1 MSPALQTLLDQLDLE
16 VLEDNL
22 FRGASADL
30 GGFSV
35 FGGQVVGQAL
45 VAAQRTVAAE
55 RPAHSL
61 HAYFLRPGDMKA
73 PILYQVERLRDGKSF
88 STRRV
93 LAIQHGKP
101 IFTLS
106 ASFQIEEQGLSHQA
120 PGPEAPPP
128 ETLPTEHELRA
139 RLAERVPEPLRRFL
153 NREVG
158 IEMRPVAPVDFFTPE
173 RRDPLQQIWLRVNS
187 PLPDDP
193 GLHRALLAYASDFN
207 LLGTSLLPHGI
218 TFFQGNLQGASIDH
232 ALWFHRPFRI
242 DDWILYHME
251 SPSAS
256 GARGFNQGGFY
267 NRNGER
273 IASSA
278 QEGLLRLRVSA
289 HTS

>member
-22 FRGASADL
+22 FRGTSADL

-106 ASFQIEEQGLSHQA
+106 ASFQIEEQGLSLIH
-120 PGPEAPPP
+120 
-128 ETLPTEHELRA
+128 
-139 RLAERVPEPLRRFL
+139 
-153 NREVG
+153 
-158 IEMRPVAPVDFFTPE
+158 I
-173 RRDPLQQIWLRVNS
+173 
-187 PLPDDP
+187 
-193 GLHRALLAYASDFN
+193 
-207 LLGTSLLPHGI
+207 
-218 TFFQGNLQGASIDH
+218 
-232 ALWFHRPFRI
+232 
-242 DDWILYHME
+242 
-251 SPSAS
+251 
-256 GARGFNQGGFY
+256 
-267 NRNGER
+267 
-273 IASSA
+273 
-278 QEGLLRLRVSA
+278 
-289 HTS
+289 

>member
-1 MSPALQTLLDQLDLE
+1 MAPALLNLLSQLDLE
-16 VLEDNL
+16 TLDENL
-22 FRGASADL
+22 FRGTSADL

-35 FGGQVVGQAL
+35 FGGQVVAQAL
-45 VAAQRTVAAE
+45 VAAQRTLDPA
-55 RPAHSL
+55 RSAHSL

-73 PILYQVERLRDGKSF
+73 SIVYQVECLRDGKSF

-93 LAIQHGKP
+93 LALQHGKP
-101 IFTLS
+101 IFSLS
-106 ASFQIEEQGLSHQA
+106 ASFQVTEDGLDHQA
-120 PGPEAPPP
+120 PAPQAPPP
-128 ETLPTEHELRA
+128 ESLPTEQELRA

-173 RRDPLQQIWLRVNS
+173 RRAPIQQVWLRVAH
-187 PLPDDP
+187 PLPDEP

-218 TFFQGNLQGASIDH
+218 TFFQGNLQGASLDH

-256 GARGFNQGGFY
+256 GARGFNLGGFY
-267 NRNGER
+267 TRDGRR

-278 QEGLLRLRVSA
+278 QEGLLRLRMGNRP
-289 HTS
+289 T

>member
-1 MSPALQTLLDQLDLE
+1 MSPALQNLLAQLDLE
-16 VLEDNL
+16 ILDENL
-22 FRGASADL
+22 YRGTSADL

-45 VAAQRTVAAE
+45 VAAQRTVAPE

-73 PILYQVERLRDGKSF
+73 SIIYQVERLRDGKSF

-93 LAIQHGKP
+93 LALQHGKP

-106 ASFQIEEQGLSHQA
+106 GSFQHEEQGLDHQA
-120 PGPEAPPP
+120 QAPEAPPP
-128 ETLPTEHELRA
+128 ESLPTEQELREQ
-139 RLAERVPEPLRRFL
+139 LAEKVPEPLRRFL
-153 NREVG
+153 KREVG

-173 RRDPLQQIWLRVNS
+173 RREPVQQVWLRAKH
-187 PLPDDP
+187 PLPNEP
-193 GLHRALLAYASDFN
+193 ALHRALLAYASDFN

-218 TFFQGNLQGASIDH
+218 TFFQGNLQGASLDH

-267 NRNGER
+267 DRQGRR

-278 QEGLLRLRVSA
+278 QEGLLRLRVG
-289 HTS
+289 TPTG

>member
-1 MSPALQTLLDQLDLE
+1 MAPALLNLLSQLDLE
-16 VLEDNL
+16 TLDENL
-22 FRGASADL
+22 FRGTSADL

-35 FGGQVVGQAL
+35 FGGQVVAQAL
-45 VAAQRTVAAE
+45 VAAQRTLDPA
-55 RPAHSL
+55 RSAHSL

-73 PILYQVERLRDGKSF
+73 SIVYQVERLRDGKSF
-88 STRRV
+88 ATRRV
-93 LAIQHGKP
+93 LALQHGKP
-101 IFTLS
+101 IFSLS
-106 ASFQIEEQGLSHQA
+106 ASFQVAEEGLDHQA
-120 PGPEAPPP
+120 PAPQAPPP
-128 ETLPTEHELRA
+128 ESLPTEQELRA

-173 RRDPLQQIWLRVNS
+173 RRAPIQQVWLRVTH
-187 PLPDDP
+187 PLPDEP

-218 TFFQGNLQGASIDH
+218 TFFQGNLQGASLDH

-256 GARGFNQGGFY
+256 GARGFNLGGFY
-267 NRNGER
+267 TRDGRR

-278 QEGLLRLRVSA
+278 QEGLLRLRMG
-289 HTS
+289 TRPT

>member
-45 VAAQRTVAAE
+45 VAAQRTVVAE

-106 ASFQIEEQGLSHQA
+106 ASFQLEEHGLSHQA

-128 ETLPTEHELRA
+128 ESLPTEHELRA

-187 PLPDDP
+187 PLPRTGRTPLMTKRDLPKDWC
-193 GLHRALLAYASDFN
+193 RR
-207 LLGTSLLPHGI
+207 TSTSSMRSGWRRSA
-218 TFFQGNLQGASIDH
+218 TS
-232 ALWFHRPFRI
+232 R
-242 DDWILYHME
+242 
-251 SPSAS
+251 SP
-256 GARGFNQGGFY
+256 
-267 NRNGER
+267 
-273 IASSA
+273 
-278 QEGLLRLRVSA
+278 
-289 HTS
+289 

>member
-1 MSPALQTLLDQLDLE
+1 MAPALLNLLSQLDLE
-16 VLEDNL
+16 TLDENL
-22 FRGASADL
+22 FRGTSADL

-35 FGGQVVGQAL
+35 FGGQVVAQAL
-45 VAAQRTVAAE
+45 VAAQRTLDPA
-55 RPAHSL
+55 RSAHSL

-73 PILYQVERLRDGKSF
+73 SIVYQVECLRDGKSF

-93 LAIQHGKP
+93 LALQHGKP
-101 IFTLS
+101 IFSLS
-106 ASFQIEEQGLSHQA
+106 ASFQVTEDGLDHQA
-120 PGPEAPPP
+120 PAPQAPPP
-128 ETLPTEHELRA
+128 ESLPTEQELRA

-173 RRDPLQQIWLRVNS
+173 RRAPIQQVWLRVAH
-187 PLPDDP
+187 PLPDEP

-218 TFFQGNLQGASIDH
+218 TFFQGNLQGASLDH

-256 GARGFNQGGFY
+256 GARGFNLGGFY
-267 NRNGER
+267 TRDGQR
-273 IASSA
+273 VASSA
-278 QEGLLRLRVSA
+278 QEGLLRLRMG
-289 HTS
+289 TRPT

>member
-1 MSPALQTLLDQLDLE
+1 MAPALLNLLSQLDLE
-16 VLEDNL
+16 TLDENL
-22 FRGASADL
+22 FRGTSADL

-35 FGGQVVGQAL
+35 FGGQVVAQAL
-45 VAAQRTVAAE
+45 VAAQRTLDPA
-55 RPAHSL
+55 RSAHSL

-73 PILYQVERLRDGKSF
+73 SIVYQVERLRDGKSF
-88 STRRV
+88 ATRRV
-93 LAIQHGKP
+93 LALQHGKP
-101 IFTLS
+101 IFSLS
-106 ASFQIEEQGLSHQA
+106 ASFQVAEEGLDHQA
-120 PGPEAPPP
+120 PAPQAPPP
-128 ETLPTEHELRA
+128 ESLPTEQELRA

-173 RRDPLQQIWLRVNS
+173 RRAPIQQVWLRVAH
-187 PLPDDP
+187 PLPDEP

-218 TFFQGNLQGASIDH
+218 TFFQGNLQGASLDH

-256 GARGFNQGGFY
+256 GARGFNLGGFY
-267 NRNGER
+267 TRDGRR

-278 QEGLLRLRVSA
+278 QEGLLRLRMG
-289 HTS
+289 TRPT

>member
-1 MSPALQTLLDQLDLE
+1 MAPALQNLLAQLDLE
-16 VLEDNL
+16 TLDENL
-22 FRGASADL
+22 FRGTSADL

-35 FGGQVVGQAL
+35 FGGQVVAQAL
-45 VAAQRTVAAE
+45 VAAQRTIDAD

-73 PILYQVERLRDGKSF
+73 SIIYQVERLRDGKSF
-88 STRRV
+88 GTRRV
-93 LAIQHGKP
+93 LALQHGRP
-101 IFTLS
+101 IFSLS
-106 ASFQIEEQGLSHQA
+106 ASFQIEEQGLDHQA
-120 PGPEAPPP
+120 PSPDAPPP
-128 ETLPTEHELRA
+128 ESLPTEQELRMQ
-139 RLAERVPEPLRRFL
+139 LAERVPEPLRRFL

-173 RRDPLQQIWLRVNS
+173 RRAPIQQVWLRVAH
-187 PLPDDP
+187 PLPDEP

-218 TFFQGNLQGASIDH
+218 TFFQGNLQGASLDH

-256 GARGFNQGGFY
+256 GARGFNLGGFY
-267 NRNGER
+267 TRDGRR

-278 QEGLLRLRVSA
+278 QEGLLRLRMGNRP
-289 HTS
+289 T

>member
-1 MSPALQTLLDQLDLE
+1 MAPALLNLLSQLDLE
-16 VLEDNL
+16 TLDENL
-22 FRGASADL
+22 FRGTSADL

-35 FGGQVVGQAL
+35 FGGQVVAQAL
-45 VAAQRTVAAE
+45 VAAQRTLDPA
-55 RPAHSL
+55 RSAHSL

-73 PILYQVERLRDGKSF
+73 SIVYQVECLRDGKSF
-88 STRRV
+88 ATRRV
-93 LAIQHGKP
+93 LALQHGKP
-101 IFTLS
+101 IFSLS
-106 ASFQIEEQGLSHQA
+106 ASFQVAEEGLDHQA
-120 PGPEAPPP
+120 PAPQAPPP
-128 ETLPTEHELRA
+128 ESLPTEQELRA
-139 RLAERVPEPLRRFL
+139 RLAERVPEPFRRFL

-173 RRDPLQQIWLRVNS
+173 RRAPIQQVWLRVAH
-187 PLPDDP
+187 PLPDEP

-218 TFFQGNLQGASIDH
+218 TFFQGNLQGASLDH

-256 GARGFNQGGFY
+256 GARGFNLGGFY
-267 NRNGER
+267 TRDGRR

-278 QEGLLRLRVSA
+278 QEGLLRLRMG
-289 HTS
+289 TRPT

>member
-1 MSPALQTLLDQLDLE
+1 MAPALLNLLSQLDLE
-16 VLEDNL
+16 TLDENL
-22 FRGASADL
+22 FRGTSADL

-35 FGGQVVGQAL
+35 FGGQVVAQAL
-45 VAAQRTVAAE
+45 VAAQRTLDPA
-55 RPAHSL
+55 RSAHSL

-73 PILYQVERLRDGKSF
+73 SIVYQVECLRDGKSF
-88 STRRV
+88 ATRRV
-93 LAIQHGKP
+93 LALQHGKP
-101 IFTLS
+101 IFSLS
-106 ASFQIEEQGLSHQA
+106 ASFQVADEGLDHQTPA
-120 PGPEAPPP
+120 PQAPPP
-128 ETLPTEHELRA
+128 ESLPTEQELRA

-173 RRDPLQQIWLRVNS
+173 RRAPIQQIWLRVAH
-187 PLPDDP
+187 PLPDEP

-218 TFFQGNLQGASIDH
+218 TFFQGNLQGASLDH

-256 GARGFNQGGFY
+256 GARGFNLGGFY
-267 NRNGER
+267 TRDGRR

-278 QEGLLRLRVSA
+278 QEGLLRLRMG
-289 HTS
+289 TRPT

>member
-1 MSPALQTLLDQLDLE
+1 MAPALQNLLAQLDLE
-16 VLEDNL
+16 TLDENL
-22 FRGASADL
+22 FRGTSADL

-35 FGGQVVGQAL
+35 FGGQVVAQAL
-45 VAAQRTVAAE
+45 VAAQRTIDAD

-73 PILYQVERLRDGKSF
+73 SIIYQVERLRDGKSF
-88 STRRV
+88 GTRRV
-93 LAIQHGKP
+93 LALQHGRP
-101 IFTLS
+101 IFALS
-106 ASFQIEEQGLSHQA
+106 ASFQIEEQGLDHQA
-120 PGPEAPPP
+120 PVPDAPPP
-128 ETLPTEHELRA
+128 ESLPTEQELRTQ
-139 RLAERVPEPLRRFL
+139 LAERVPEPLRRFL

-173 RRDPLQQIWLRVNS
+173 RRAPIQQVWLRVAH
-187 PLPDDP
+187 PLPDEP

-218 TFFQGNLQGASIDH
+218 TFFQGNLQGASLDH

-256 GARGFNQGGFY
+256 GARGFNLGGFY
-267 NRNGER
+267 TRDGRR

-278 QEGLLRLRVSA
+278 QEGLLRLRMGNPP
-289 HTS
+289 T

>member
-1 MSPALQTLLDQLDLE
+1 MAPALLNLLSQLDLE
-16 VLEDNL
+16 TLDENL
-22 FRGASADL
+22 FRGTSADL

-35 FGGQVVGQAL
+35 FGGQVVAQAL
-45 VAAQRTVAAE
+45 VAAQRTLDPA
-55 RPAHSL
+55 RSAHSL

-73 PILYQVERLRDGKSF
+73 SIVYQVECLRDGKSF
-88 STRRV
+88 ATRRV
-93 LAIQHGKP
+93 LALQHGKP
-101 IFTLS
+101 IFSLS
-106 ASFQIEEQGLSHQA
+106 ASFQVAEEGLDHQA
-120 PGPEAPPP
+120 PAPQAPPP
-128 ETLPTEHELRA
+128 ESLPTEQELRA

-173 RRDPLQQIWLRVNS
+173 RRAPIQQVWLRVAH
-187 PLPDDP
+187 PLPDEP

-218 TFFQGNLQGASIDH
+218 TFFQGNLQGASLDH

-256 GARGFNQGGFY
+256 GARGFNLGGFY
-267 NRNGER
+267 TRDGRR

-278 QEGLLRLRVSA
+278 QEGLLRLRMG
-289 HTS
+289 TRPT